1 MKNRTIFIADD
12 EEYLFCL
19 YKDIFGIKKGL
30 SLKKGDEYGFN
41 IKLFKDGTYLLEY
54 FRDEYE
60 KNNRVPLCIL
70 DMKMPLMDGLSTAME
85 LRTFDPD
92 VIIIIVTGYTDTS
105 LETIRESLK
114 HDIYYIQKPFNPVE
128 LYCLVDSLMKM
139 WNRNLE
145 LKESEKSLK
154 EKQKELLLTQKEL
167 HEAINH
173 AKEMA
178 DKAEMASINKSE
190 FLASMSHEIRTPMHG
205 IIGMSSLLLDTELT
219 PEQREYTEIIHKSS
233 DALLT
238 VINDILDFSRVEAG
252 KLELEFINFELRKS
266 IEEIMDLLAIKAHQ
280 KGIELNCLFNFDIPF
295 LLRGDPYRLRQ
306 VLVNL
311 IGNAIKF
318 TEKGEVILEINLE
331 KESDKDITL
340 HFSVSDTG
348 PGIPEDALEKLF
360 KTFSQSMEGKKY
372 GGSGLGLAI
381 SRKLVEMMGGTIGV
395 ESKSGFGSNFYF
407 TSVFEKRPK
416 ISTSEPVIP
425 VELKGQRIL
434 IVDDNRTN
442 RLILTKYL
450 STLGCRC
457 DEAGNG
463 IYALGKLHQAYSEGD
478 PFRIAIIDRKMP
490 EMDGETLCKNI
501 RNSAS
506 LKDILIIILT
516 SLDRRSELNE
526 LYSTFVDAC
535 LTKPVKNAQ
544 LYKTIVTLINNMTF
558 TEEKH
563 RKTML
568 KIPDASCTDKSRIL
582 IVEDNEINRQVAL
595 HITGKLGYRGYVVSS
610 GAEALKALEKSHYD
624 LVLMDI
630 QMPGMNGFEA
640 TGIIR
645 SPSSKVLNHN
655 IPVIA
660 MTAYALKEDYEK
672 CINAGMNAYI
682 SKPVHPDELFTLIE
696 KHISRKNTVDNHK
709 STVIEKIV
717 PSANNDEGDEHK
729 SMELEIFDE
738 SVLLKRLAGDKEF
751 LKELIKKSGE
761 FIPEQIEKLKK
772 YNSKNK
778 FSELKILA
786 HSMKGTFANI
796 EARVLNKLASQLEI
810 VSEEKNTYR
819 ITEII
824 EELAEEFDKFSHVI
838 EKNIFA
844 D

>member
-1 MKNRTIFIADD
+1 MRNKNIFIADD
-12 EEYLFCL
+12 EEYLFGL
-19 YKDIFGIKKGL
+19 YRDIFESKKRL
-30 SLKKGDEYGFN
+30 SLKYGDRDDYGFN
-41 IKLFKDGTYLLEY
+41 VNLFKDGTYLLEY

-85 LRTFDPD
+85 LRKIDAD
-92 VIIIIVTGYTDTS
+92 VIIIIVTGYTDTP

-114 HDIYYIQKPFNPVE
+114 QDIYYIQKPFNPVE
-128 LYCLVDSLMKM
+128 LYCLVDSLIKM
-139 WNRNLE
+139 WNRNTE
-145 LKESEKSLK
+145 LKESENSLK

-167 HEAINH
+167 EDAINH
-173 AKEMA
+173 AKNMA

-252 KLELEFINFELRKS
+252 KLELEPVDFDLRQS

-280 KGIELNCLFNFDIPF
+280 KGIELNCLFNVNLPF

-306 VLVNL
+306 VLLNL

-318 TEKGEVILEINLE
+318 TEKGEVILEINPE
-331 KESDKDITL
+331 KERDRDIIL

-348 PGIPEDALEKLF
+348 PGIPEDALERLF
-360 KTFSQSMEGKKY
+360 KTFSQSLAGKKY

-381 SRKLVEMMGGTIGV
+381 SRRLVEMMGGTIGV
-395 ESKSGFGSNFYF
+395 KSKAGFGSNFYF
-407 TSVFEKRPK
+407 TSVFEKRPE
-416 ISTSEPVIP
+416 ISISEHIIP
-425 VELKGQRIL
+425 VELKEQRIL

-450 STLGCRC
+450 SSLGCRC

-463 IYALGKLHQAYSEGD
+463 IYALGKLHQAHSEGD
-478 PFRIAIIDRKMP
+478 PFRIAVIDRKMP

-501 RNSAS
+501 RNSDS
-506 LKDILIIILT
+506 LRNILIIILT
-516 SLDRRSELNE
+516 SLDRRGEMNE
-526 LYSTFVDAC
+526 LYSAFIDAC

-544 LYKTIVTLINNMTF
+544 LYKTIVTLINNQTISK
-558 TEEKH
+558 EK
-563 RKTML
+563 KSGTML
-568 KIPDASCTDKSRIL
+568 TMVPSGTDNSRIL

-610 GAEALKALEKSHYD
+610 GAEALKALESNHYD

-630 QMPGMNGFEA
+630 QMPGMNGFET

-645 SPSSKVLNHN
+645 SASSKVLNHN

-672 CINAGMNAYI
+672 CMLAGMDAYI

-696 KHISRKNTVDNHK
+696 KHIRKENKDDIPTQIDAVNKEENNEQK
-709 STVIEKIV
+709 SPE
-717 PSANNDEGDEHK
+717 
-729 SMELEIFDE
+729 MEIFDE
-738 SVLLKRLAGDKEF
+738 MVLLKRLAGDKEF
-751 LKELIKKSGE
+751 LEELIKKSCE
-761 FIPEQIEKLKK
+761 FIPEQIEKLRK
-772 YNSKNK
+772 YNNKNK
-778 FSELKILA
+778 FSELKILS

-796 EARVLNKLASQLEI
+796 EARILNKLASQLEKA
-810 VSEEKNTYR
+810 SEEKNTSR
-819 ITEII
+819 VNEII
-824 EELAEEFDKFSHVI
+824 EELAGEFDKFSLVV
-838 EKNIFA
+838 ERKLFL